1 MPPLPPLPPALEPG
15 VVWLQEVMRLGP
27 TMYFGELAL
36 LRGEPRAATV
46 VALTD
51 TSVLML
57 AREDF
62 NILLGPL
69 QLLLGQNAAL
79 YGPTATGP
87 GVKQA
92 SLRVSIASAAEEH
105 NKADQGCGYRR
116 QLCMPLESQASV
128 RCETSQPDIAH
139 SQHTFPKAKIA
150 PRETSCTTH
159 N

>member
-1 MPPLPPLPPALEPG
+1 M
-15 VVWLQEVMRLGP
+15 VWVQEVMRLGP

-46 VALTD
+46 AALTD

-92 SLRVSIASAAEEH
+92 SKRVFVTSAAEEH
-105 NKADQGCGYRR
+105 EKADQGYGHRR
-116 QLCMPLESQASV
+116 QLCMPLGCHRHLCTV
-128 RCETSQPDIAH
+128 RHLRQILRIPNTH
-139 SQHTFPKAKIA
+139 SQSNCCSWADILHHSRLGITL
-150 PRETSCTTH
+150 C
-159 N
+159 

>member
-1 MPPLPPLPPALEPG
+1 MMC
-15 VVWLQEVMRLGP
+15 VQEVMRLGP

-46 VALTD
+46 AALTD

-87 GVKQA
+87 GAPKQA
-92 SLRVSIASAAEEH
+92 SSQCHSSV
-105 NKADQGCGYRR
+105 
-116 QLCMPLESQASV
+116 LCLCSTA
-128 RCETSQPDIAH
+128 
-139 SQHTFPKAKIA
+139 
-150 PRETSCTTH
+150 
-159 N
+159 

>member
-1 MPPLPPLPPALEPG
+1 
-15 VVWLQEVMRLGP
+15 MRLGP

-46 VALTD
+46 AALTD

-79 YGPTATGP
+79 YGPTASGP
-87 GVKQA
+87 GDPKQA
-92 SLRVSIASAAEEH
+92 SGSAE
-105 NKADQGCGYRR
+105 
-116 QLCMPLESQASV
+116 P
-128 RCETSQPDIAH
+128 P
-139 SQHTFPKAKIA
+139 FPCCAA
-150 PRETSCTTH
+150 
-159 N
+159 